1 MEETTNPE
9 VNSVAENAEGT
20 KIVDYAELIK
30 TDKTLQS
37 FVDSKISK
45 ANETAIKNAREQW
58 MLEQD
63 SQKTEAEKLA
73 QMNEK
78 QKLEYQV
85 QKANQ
90 EAEKIRATLNAYQMK
105 DQAVEMASEKGMD
118 ATLLNLIDFKTIS
131 ADALGTRLDEI
142 QKVVNTAVEKAINER
157 LKEKAPIN
165 KQTEVKPTTASLPN
179 LF

>member
-20 KIVDYAELIK
+20 KTVDYAELIK

-45 ANETAIKNAREQW
+45 ANETAIKNAKEQW
-58 MLEQD
+58 QLEQD
-63 SQKTEAEKLA
+63 TQKTEAEKLA

-78 QKLEYQV
+78 QKMEYQV

-90 EAEKIRATLNAYQMK
+90 RADEVTAVLNAYRMK
-105 DQAVEMASEKGMD
+105 DQAIEMANEKGMD
-118 ATLLNLIDFKTIS
+118 ATLLNLIDFKTIK
-131 ADALGTRLDEI
+131 ADDLGQRLDEI
-142 QKVVNTAVEKAINER
+142 QKVVNSAIEKGINDR
-157 LKEKAPIN
+157 LKEKAPVTKMDAGGSQPKAI
-165 KQTEVKPTTASLPN
+165 PN
-179 LF
+179 MF